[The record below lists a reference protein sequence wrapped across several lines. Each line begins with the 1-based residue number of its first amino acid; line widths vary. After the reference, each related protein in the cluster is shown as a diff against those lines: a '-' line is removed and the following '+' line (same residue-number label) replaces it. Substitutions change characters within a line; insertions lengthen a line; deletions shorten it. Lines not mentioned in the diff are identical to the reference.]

1 MIKRKNHNRQGMILS
16 SLVVMTGIIM
26 MIPFLYVFIRAFEA
40 EPSRWKLLWD
50 GKIPFLLEKTF
61 SLTIVVTFLAICI
74 GVSLAFLVFRTNLP
88 MRRFFNVAVSL
99 PIVIPPYVGAMAYI
113 TLIGPGG
120 LFENDALTIY
130 SFWGTV
136 FVLTGF
142 TYPYVYFIV
151 SALLKKMN
159 RSLEE
164 VGIIAGLTKKQVF
177 LKITLPLLL
186 PAISAGGLLVALY
199 VISDFGAVA
208 MLRYPTFAQAI
219 YFQMGSFDRYSAA
232 ILSVIL
238 IVATFILLGLQVA
251 VKRKMRFYQVGKG
264 RKEGGRISLGKG
276 KWIAFSFTSII
287 FLLYTVAP
295 IMTLIYWTFTAI
307 QKGKVDVLFSHYAWN
322 SFSVSFIAMLLCI
335 LLAFPLVYVKSRYPN
350 KMGKV
355 VNAISYTGYALPGV
369 IVALGVIFVFIQ
381 YIPLLYGT
389 LIPLVVAYII
399 RFLPQSIQTLDASIS
414 QLPPTIDEAAQLLGR
429 TPFQTMMGVV
439 FKNMIP
445 GLLAGGALV
454 FVSVMKEL
462 PATLLLRPAGFD
474 TLAVRVWIET
484 SEGFYDV
491 AAPSALVIIL
501 VAALPLK
508 YMLEKE

>member
-1 MIKRKNHNRQGMILS
+1 MMKKQQYKRQGMVLS
-16 SLVVMTGIIM
+16 SLVVVTGLIM
-26 MIPFLYVFIRAFEA
+26 MIPFIYVFVRAVQA

-61 SLTIVVTFLAICI
+61 SLTAVVTMLAICI
-74 GVSLAFLVFRTNLP
+74 GVSLAFFVWRTNLP
-88 MRRFFNVAVSL
+88 MHRFWNIAISL

-120 LFENDALTIY
+120 LIESNIFDIY
-130 SFWGTV
+130 SFWGTA

-142 TYPYVYFIV
+142 TYPYVYFVV

-164 VGIIAGLTKKQVF
+164 VGIIAGLTKVQVF

-238 IVATFILLGLQVA
+238 IVATVLLLVLQVA
-251 VKRKMRFYQVGKG
+251 IKRKMKFYQIGKG
-264 RKEGGRISLGKG
+264 SKESSRLTLGTG
-276 KWIAFSFTSII
+276 KWIAFGFASFI

-295 IMTLIYWTFTAI
+295 IFTLLYWTYEAF
-307 QKGKVDVLFSHYAWN
+307 QNGKIDIHFSQYAWN
-322 SFSVSFIAMLLCI
+322 SFTVSFIAMILCI

-350 KMGKV
+350 VIGKM
-355 VNAISYTGYALPGV
+355 VNVISYTGYALPGV

-381 YIPLLYGT
+381 YVPWLYGT
-389 LIPLVVAYII
+389 LVPLVVAYVI
-399 RFLPQSIQTLDASIS
+399 RFLPQNIQTLDASIS
-414 QLPPTIDEAAQLLGR
+414 QLPPSIDEAAQLLGR

-439 FKNMIP
+439 LKNMIP
-445 GLLAGGALV
+445 GILAGGALV